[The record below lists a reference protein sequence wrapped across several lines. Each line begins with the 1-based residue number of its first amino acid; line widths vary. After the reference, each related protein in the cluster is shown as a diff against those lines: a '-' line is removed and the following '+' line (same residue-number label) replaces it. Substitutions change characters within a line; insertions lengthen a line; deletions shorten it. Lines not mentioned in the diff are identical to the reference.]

1 MFDIKKRLRFLTVA
15 MTSTCITLT
24 PGNAHRMFERSFD
37 LIYVRRLGFVWC
49 VMFRVGLMRP
59 EPKRCKLYT
68 LKFASIFNESE
79 NAFFFCLLIIKV
91 NL

>member
-59 EPKRCKLYT
+59 EPKRCVSYT
-68 LKFASIFNESE
+68 RYNLRQFLMKGKTR
-79 NAFFFCLLIIKV
+79 FFFVYL
-91 NL
+91 